1 MKKLTSVLLALAMIM
16 ALAIPAFADDQPIT
30 PGDDGTAK
38 TTYSTS
44 AKSFEMKVTLS
55 GNSNIKAVFNP
66 YGIKVTDSV
75 LKVEEA
81 TAQILTAP
89 VFITSKTE
97 VDMYIDAKF
106 VAVPSPAKAAEG
118 NTPAVAASGITK
130 IATSPVTATGDKTKD
145 LKNVFVYFEIAKA
158 SDASEAPSWATIDA
172 TKATLFTNLETAQ
185 ATLKAASTDDAKKTA
200 QEGVD
205 AAVAALAAAGLCPSQ
220 TLASGKTID
229 DDAKLI
235 TFEKICTMSAGNE
248 EPTYAAFHLG
258 GNALKAPYAKNG
270 SAYEPSTWAAND
282 TFDASVVLSFRPAVA
297 DAVPA
302 QNNNNG

>member
-1 MKKLTSVLLALAMIM
+1 MKKFTSVLLALAMIL

-30 PGDDGTAK
+30 PSADGTAK
-38 TTYSTS
+38 TTYKTS

-55 GNSNIKAVFNP
+55 GNTDIKAVFNP

-89 VFITSKTE
+89 VFITSTTE

-106 VAVPSPAKAAEG
+106 VAIPTPASGSG
-118 NTPAVAASGITK
+118 NDAVAASGITK